1 MQTDTSTLYSVSRF
15 THKTSLVRIHV
26 VTGSWIS
33 FRVALRLTEDLA
45 VGLKCIQPL
54 LSILYLHLN
63 TAPGAYNVAI
73 GECHF
78 NIVAF
83 QTS

>member
-15 THKTSLVRIHV
+15 THKTYLVLIHV
-26 VTGSWIS
+26 VTGSWVS
-33 FRVALRLTEDLA
+33 SRVALRLTEDLA
-45 VGLKCIQPL
+45 PGLEGIQPL
-54 LSILYLHLN
+54 LSLRYLHLN

-73 GECHF
+73 GEYHF